1 MTPCSFDWRAQS
13 VPAQVIQLPR
23 RKTSDAVA
31 AYDGPSPLA
40 AMLDNLRHWHS
51 LATSLDGDD
60 PESAILARF
69 ARVQSQKCACDAAP
83 FMHPRLAATIS
94 DVSVEHHYTP
104 LPPSPISRLSD
115 EAAERLLARIEAG
128 ELTISEAVDGLE

>member
-1 MTPCSFDWRAQS
+1 
-13 VPAQVIQLPR
+13 VPGEVIPFKR
-23 RKTSDAVA
+23 RRTSDAVA

-40 AMLDNLRHWHS
+40 VMLKNLAFWFE
-51 LATSLDGDD
+51 LANDLHASGD
-60 PESAILARF
+60 PESAILSRVARM
-69 ARVQSQKCACDAAP
+69 QSQKCACDAAP

-94 DVSVEHHYTP
+94 DVSVEHHYAP

-128 ELTISEAVDGLE
+128 ELTVTEAIDGLG